1 MIDNR
6 TQLCILDTNEV
17 TMISSFCSTTEL
29 RTEIKK
35 MKELQMDLRQKNS
48 KKDSNKWKVKKHLK
62 YISKKCLKDTYMI
75 PISCRHRMAFIL
87 SDF

>member
-35 MKELQMDLRQKNS
+35 MKELQMDLRQKSS
-48 KKDSNKWKVKKHLK
+48 KKDSNKWKVKKT
-62 YISKKCLKDTYMI
+62 S
-75 PISCRHRMAFIL
+75 
-87 SDF
+87 